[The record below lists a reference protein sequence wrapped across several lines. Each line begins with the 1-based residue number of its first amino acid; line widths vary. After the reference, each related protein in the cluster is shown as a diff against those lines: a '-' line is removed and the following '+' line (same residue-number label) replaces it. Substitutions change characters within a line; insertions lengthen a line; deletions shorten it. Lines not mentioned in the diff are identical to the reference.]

1 MLALL
6 LVIAVFVI
14 VGYKVYKSI
23 LSPLFMFN
31 MIWLVTLLLYQM
43 KWSEIQQDLND
54 KCILCIWCAVV
65 SYNLAGLLSKGL
77 SHVKFRKL
85 FDTFIL
91 RRCISF
97 QEKIR
102 YINALIIVML
112 IIEGIYSKGYPLAWI
127 LLGNG
132 KSYKNWG
139 IPSVTGALYGLI
151 ICMGAYTLFKK
162 SRVKYFYLLIGI
174 LVVSRQIIMSIVI
187 EGIIVYCFENRKKF
201 KNIDKKK
208 VILLVV
214 AAFVFF
220 GIYGNFRTGEK
231 AFNMVFEAR
240 EPYRN
245 VSSIFKW
252 AYAYLCFAI
261 NNFNNLVS
269 MTEGGVNGG
278 ASMLNELLP
287 TVLLKRFGFA
297 DLYSPNYLVK
307 INFTT
312 ATYLPPIYLDF
323 GLAGIILFNFIIGF
337 WGEQLYRKHRKNPHI
352 KNRMKYAIYIHNIVL
367 LLFSNFFLYLPIMIQ
382 YVYIMLIFND
392 TEDVREGKRAGVK
405 RSFEENYKD
414 MG

>member
-14 VGYKVYKSI
+14 AGYKVYKSI

-65 SYNLAGLLSKGL
+65 SYNLAGLLSKGF
-77 SHVKFRKL
+77 SNVKFKKL
-85 FDTFIL
+85 FDTVIL
-91 RRCISF
+91 TRYISF
-97 QEKIR
+97 EEKTR
-102 YINALIIVML
+102 YINAFITIML
-112 IIEGIYSKGYPLAWI
+112 IVEGVYSKGYPLVWI

-132 KSYKNWG
+132 KSYKDFG

-162 SRVKYFYLLIGI
+162 SRLKYFYLLIGV

-187 EGIIVYCFENRKKF
+187 EGIIVYYFENGKKF
-201 KNIDKKK
+201 ENIDRKK
-208 VILLVV
+208 VILLAV

-220 GIYGNFRTGEK
+220 GIYGNLRTGKE

-261 NNFNNLVS
+261 NNFNNLVL

-287 TVLLKRFGFA
+287 TVLLERFGFT

-312 ATYLPPIYLDF
+312 STYLPPIYLDF
-323 GLAGIILFNFIIGF
+323 GLTGIILFNFIIGL
-337 WGEQLYRKHRKNPHI
+337 WGGQLYRKHRENPYT
-352 KNRMKYAIYIHNIVL
+352 KNRMKYAIYIHNILL

-382 YVYIMLIFND
+382 YVYILLIFND
-392 TEDVREGKRAGVK
+392 TEDVREVKGADVK
-405 RSFEENYKD
+405 R
-414 MG
+414 